1 MREPPRSYAAD
12 RFRPRLPHYAGLS
25 GLYFSFTTPN
35 SCLPYSPFVPQLF
48 PSHTAHPTATPPI
61 RNLALLETAQKCDD
75 DSKGLDWTLVCPGF
89 LRHGPR
95 TEGWDVE
102 RAMGMMDMGVQAPRA
117 AGVAAVYGG
126 VRRWNQVN
134 DERLGGL
141 SVTYED
147 AAVLIAAEALAALS
161 VRPVDA
167 ESESQSQSQSE
178 PMKKSAIGGHPN
190 QCLGI
195 ESSNGYYTS
204 MPASV
209 VKIVSWQA
217 ALLLN
222 SMSK

>member
-1 MREPPRSYAAD
+1 MSAIFDRLTRLFEDGHTRDLDDLLTDSRFADAD
-12 RFRPRLPHYAGLS
+12 R
-25 GLYFSFTTPN
+25 
-35 SCLPYSPFVPQLF
+35 
-48 PSHTAHPTATPPI
+48 TA
-61 RNLALLETAQKCDD
+61 
-75 DSKGLDWTLVCPGF
+75 
-89 LRHGPR
+89 
-95 TEGWDVE
+95 
-102 RAMGMMDMGVQAPRA
+102 
-117 AGVAAVYGG
+117 
-126 VRRWNQVN
+126 
-134 DERLGGL
+134 
-141 SVTYED
+141 D

-161 VRPVDA
+161 VRPVGA

-209 VKIVSWQA
+209 IKIVSWQA